1 MNEKSGART
10 VISVME
16 DKSQIKFLRSGF
28 RDFARND
35 NASTNRALN
44 FFKSKR
50 IKKIVPNLP
59 HCDVNSLYFSF

>member
-1 MNEKSGART
+1 MIEKSGARN
-10 VISVME
+10 VVSEMR
-16 DKSQIKFLRSGF
+16 DKSQIKFLIPGF

-50 IKKIVPNLP
+50 IKK
-59 HCDVNSLYFSF
+59 NST